1 MNNYLLFRT
10 KRKIKLFGITVFSD
24 TEQSYE
30 ISTEDDTPEINDE
43 IILRERIRKLK
54 EQNKKWW
61 FR

>member
-1 MNNYLLFRT
+1 MAKTTNFY
-10 KRKIKLFGITVFSD
+10 KKEIKLFGITVFSD